1 MTLQIELASLRNES
15 DVFSVERRQKVEAD
29 LAAKREEASKLT
41 SIWKTGTC
49 LNQLVTYFIISD
61 FVRKSKAGPHKGC

>member
-41 SIWKTGTC
+41 SIWEDRY
-49 LNQLVTYFIISD
+49 VS
-61 FVRKSKAGPHKGC
+61 